1 MAGAEAA
8 VPALCLGQKV
18 DFPGFPVDLYLP
30 LYGFGA
36 CLLLLPASA
45 PITFLP
51 EVLRVLTMGAAM
63 TLIALISG
71 KIFIAGMHVRQWNHS
86 KKPGNIPGI
95 LCPEF
100 TLYWM
105 LPGAICCYGIHCRS
119 AAPET
124 TTQWKYDRFT
134 G

>member
-30 LYGFGA
+30 LYGFDA

-51 EVLRVLTMGAAM
+51 GELLPEVLRVLTMGAAM
-63 TLIALISG
+63 ALIALISG
-71 KIFIAGMHVRQWNHS
+71 KIFIAEMHIRQWNHS
-86 KKPGNIPGI
+86 KKPGTIPGI

-100 TLYWM
+100 TLYYWM
-105 LPGAICCYGIHCRS
+105 LPGAICCYGIHCRP
-119 AAPET
+119 AAAKAP
-124 TTQWKYDRFT
+124 TQ
-134 G
+134 

>member
-8 VPALCLGQKV
+8 VPALCLGQKWISL
-18 DFPGFPVDLYLP
+18 GFPVDLYLP

-63 TLIALISG
+63 ALIALISG
-71 KIFIAGMHVRQWNHS
+71 KIFIAGMHIRQWNHS

-100 TLYWM
+100 TLYYWM
-105 LPGAICCYGIHCRS
+105 LPGAICCYGIHCRP
-119 AAPET
+119 AAAKAP
-124 TTQWKYDRFT
+124 TQ
-134 G
+134 